1 MTKKAPKKTAK
12 KATKKKSKIGKMKA
26 YESFDAWAKDQIE
39 EWQEPIIFFRKLI
52 TTDFKMLT
60 EFVKWGN
67 GCWTLNDI
75 PVCYM
80 YGGYTDH
87 VQFGFFGGS
96 ALKDPKGLL
105 QGEGKFIRSLRFKTK
120 KDIDKAYVT
129 KLIRQAVKNVK
140 AMKD

>member
-1 MTKKAPKKTAK
+1 MAK
-12 KATKKKSKIGKMKA
+12 KKKSKIGKMKA
-26 YESFDAWAKDQIE
+26 YPNFDAWADDQNDD
-39 EWQEPIIFFRKLI
+39 WQEPIKFFRKLMK
-52 TTDFKMLT
+52 TDFKMLT

-67 GCWTLNDI
+67 GCWVYNDI

-80 YGGYTDH
+80 YGGYADH

-105 QGEGKFIRSLRFKTK
+105 QGEGKFIRAIRLKTK